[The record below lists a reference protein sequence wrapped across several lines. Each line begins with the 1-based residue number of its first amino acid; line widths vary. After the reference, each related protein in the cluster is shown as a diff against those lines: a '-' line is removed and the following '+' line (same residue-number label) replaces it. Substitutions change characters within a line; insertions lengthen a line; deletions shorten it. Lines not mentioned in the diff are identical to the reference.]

1 MPRISSQLGG
11 PGWFLE
17 FLKELFE
24 SSCYTWFIDFSLA
37 DGVERQIVLRVS
49 SQVGG
54 PGWFLEFLKEL
65 FESSCWTWFIYF
77 FFADGVERQIVP
89 RIISQVG
96 HDWFLEYVKALF

>member
-1 MPRISSQLGG
+1 MPRISSLVGG

-24 SSCYTWFIDFSLA
+24 SSCYTWFIDISLV
-37 DGVERQIVLRVS
+37 DGVEMQIVLRVS

-65 FESSCWTWFIYF
+65 FESSC
-77 FFADGVERQIVP
+77 
-89 RIISQVG
+89 
-96 HDWFLEYVKALF
+96 